1 MTGAPTTSELID
13 QVLGERDEVIACLH
27 DAHTGA
33 WYAAD
38 PMLLELCRLRIAQLL
53 GNDHELAVRTD
64 DVDVPPPM
72 LDSLAQWATSPAFG
86 PRERAVLAFCEQFV
100 IDVASLGPELRDA
113 VAEHLGAD
121 ETALFA
127 NALLVIEQ
135 RQRLR
140 LMWERLELI

>member
-1 MTGAPTTSELID
+1 MSVVPTSELID
-13 QVLGERDEVIACLH
+13 QVLGPRAEVIAGLH

-33 WYAAD
+33 WQATD
-38 PMLLELCRLRIAQLL
+38 PVLLELCRLRVAQLL
-53 GNDHELAVRTD
+53 GNAHELGVHTEG
-64 DVDVPPPM
+64 VDVPSAM
-72 LDSLAQWATSPAFG
+72 LDALVQWPSSPVFG

-100 IDVASLGPELRDA
+100 IDVASLGSELRDA

-121 ETALFA
+121 GTALFA

-140 LMWERLELI
+140 LTWERLGLA